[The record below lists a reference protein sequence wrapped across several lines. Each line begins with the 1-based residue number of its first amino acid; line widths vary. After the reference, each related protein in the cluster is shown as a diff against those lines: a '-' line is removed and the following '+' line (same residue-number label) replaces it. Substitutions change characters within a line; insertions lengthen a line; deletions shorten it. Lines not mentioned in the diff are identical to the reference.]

1 MPAWALGLQL
11 GIGLLTALQPEIEA
25 AIAAAVAAGQ
35 DTTAHQNALAQIVSA
50 IAGFQ
55 SVLAGAIPVAPK
67 AP

>member
-35 DTTAHQNALAQIVSA
+35 DPTAHQNALSSVVGS
-50 IAGFQ
+50 IADFNAA
-55 SVLAGAIPVAPK
+55 LAGLAPK
-67 AP
+67 P